1 MKNQKL
7 TYRFHDPT
15 PPGVA
20 VAYLLKVLME
30 VNAPKVEQAIR
41 EAMSAGEAEE
51 KIEQESQEQD
61 EAVYEPEEF
70 EEEEE
75 SLSQGWEMSMTT

>member
-7 TYRFHDPT
+7 IYRFHDPN

-20 VAYLLKVLME
+20 AEQILKVLLE

>member
-1 MKNQKL
+1 
-7 TYRFHDPT
+7 
-15 PPGVA
+15 
-20 VAYLLKVLME
+20 
-30 VNAPKVEQAIR
+30 
-41 EAMSAGEAEE
+41 MSAGEAEE